1 MDRLSSEDKG
11 VVDVPAWLSEV
22 YTKDIL
28 KTVEAKKK
36 ESSKKSDEG
45 ASGDVA
51 KEPTSSATKK
61 RPASS
66 MVAPKP
72 KRPFFKKMGTADAA
86 TKPSLSKPS
95 APLAGGE
102 VLLNQASI
110 PPSEHKEVSP
120 QVDTEGDSAA
130 RAAADE
136 VAADQAEAAEATTS
150 SKEDKGKGKE
160 ADAPSTDN
168 ASMPPP
174 ASSIVDMF
182 KRMRRA
188 EVASIPPSEGFS
200 SEAKDKILSDV
211 YAAIPEEYV
220 RSLPG
225 IDLGFF
231 GSIQSL
237 VLDLLIRCAE
247 SRNYRFDMHNEMLK
261 HKDQIEDHEKYAE
274 RTARL
279 INVDADAKIKSE
291 TDALKKAEE
300 DAQNYEQKLLEHEER
315 LAVLRKEYSSVSERV
330 TNFSSKVNVLEGQLK
345 AMQGEIEAVHK
356 EAASSFKL
364 GEESIL
370 ENAQRAWDQSMDG
383 KDFSGFKRRISYQMA
398 VSTTRRL
405 GLDPPE
411 FVSDGEEE
419 DMEEEEV
426 NSLEGQDVQDG
437 SSTAP
442 HP

>member
-1 MDRLSSEDKG
+1 MRVPLVTSPRSPLRQLRRSVLRLRR
-11 VVDVPAWLSEV
+11 WLLSQ
-22 YTKDIL
+22 
-28 KTVEAKKK
+28 
-36 ESSKKSDEG
+36 
-45 ASGDVA
+45 SG
-51 KEPTSSATKK
+51 
-61 RPASS
+61 
-66 MVAPKP
+66 
-72 KRPFFKKMGTADAA
+72 
-86 TKPSLSKPS
+86 PSLRRWVRPMLQQSCRCQNH
-95 APLAGGE
+95 LLLWLGGE
-102 VLLNQASI
+102 VPLNQACI

-120 QVDTEGDSAA
+120 QVDTEGDSAV

-136 VAADQAEAAEATTS
+136 VAADQADAAGATTS

-188 EVASIPPSEGFS
+188 EVASIPPSDGFS

-220 RSLPG
+220 RSLLG

-237 VLDLLIRCAE
+237 VLDLFIRCTE

-261 HKDQIEDHEKYAE
+261 HKDQIENYEKYAE

-279 INVDADAKIKSE
+279 NNVDADAKIKSE

-315 LAVLRKEYSSVSERV
+315 LAVLREYSSVSERV

-345 AMQGEIEAVHK
+345 AMQGEIEAVRK

-383 KDFSGFKRRISYQMA
+383 KDFSWFKRRISYQMA
-398 VSTTRRL
+398 VSMARRL

-426 NSLEGQDVQDG
+426 NSPEGKDVQDG